1 LTQAWIFGIIMF
13 LFDWKKIYEKADG
26 NILICNR
33 IMEMLITKEVP
44 KNKYDSIYQYSKHVF
59 IGRDFLIHPDVA
71 LLNAFRYT
79 PKDLAIYYAL
89 SALRP
94 LSDYMATQKI
104 TLDLAYS
111 PVDLD
116 QLEDNRLLRIE
127 DDGIHFLYEEVTK
140 EIIH

>member
-1 LTQAWIFGIIMF
+1 
-13 LFDWKKIYEKADG
+13 
-26 NILICNR
+26 
-33 IMEMLITKEVP
+33 MLITKEVP

-127 DDGIHFLYEEVTK
+127 DDCIHFLYEEVTK